1 MIGSARGCVDEAAIT
16 VYTVESAR
24 LMSRLNSRLERRL
37 QALACACG
45 VSAHARCPIGAM
57 WQHPTKVQ
65 NILKPVKKKRRRRT
79 RHDPRPRHI
88 RYPCTM
94 PCSARNGTRGRG
106 RGGRGG
112 WRHAGAAQSGCPH
125 TATLDG
131 VREAR
136 SHSQSQS
143 RLCGTAARA
152 MPMRIEPR
160 PIAFA
165 VQFGFSAWC
174 VTLTVR

>member
-1 MIGSARGCVDEAAIT
+1 MIDWQCARLCRRGCDNSVHSRVRSPHVSSQQSVGAEAAG
-16 VYTVESAR
+16 SCLR
-24 LMSRLNSRLERRL
+24 LWSLSTCPMPHWRHVATSNKSSKYLKNPLKRN
-37 QALACACG
+37 AGA
-45 VSAHARCPIGAM
+45 AHATTHGHAISDIHAPCRAPLGMARVGGA
-57 WQHPTKVQ
+57 
-65 NILKPVKKKRRRRT
+65 
-79 RHDPRPRHI
+79 
-88 RYPCTM
+88 
-94 PCSARNGTRGRG
+94 
-106 RGGRGG
+106 GGR
-112 WRHAGAAQSGCPH
+112 RHAGAAQSGCPH

>member
-106 RGGRGG
+106 GG
-112 WRHAGAAQSGCPH
+112 AGAAGGAMQE
-125 TATLDG
+125 
-131 VREAR
+131 RR
-136 SHSQSQS
+136 SQVVP
-143 RLCGTAARA
+143 T
-152 MPMRIEPR
+152 PP
-160 PIAFA
+160 P
-165 VQFGFSAWC
+165 
-174 VTLTVR
+174 LTVCEKHGRTHRVRVVSVARQHAPCRCGLNPAQLRSQFNSGFRPGA